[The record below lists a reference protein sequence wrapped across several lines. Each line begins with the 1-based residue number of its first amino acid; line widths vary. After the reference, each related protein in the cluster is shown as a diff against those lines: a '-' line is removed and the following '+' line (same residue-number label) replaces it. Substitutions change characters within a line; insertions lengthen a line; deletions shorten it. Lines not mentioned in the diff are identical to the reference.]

1 MPANVSLATVYA
13 LGCAILSFGTYRLY
27 LYYKALIDCN
37 SELSAYWANRSP
49 RFLAFMKW
57 FIPLMLLG
65 FVLNILNSAVALL
78 LIVLKMN

>member
-1 MPANVSLATVYA
+1 MSASVSLVITHI

-27 LYYKALIDCN
+27 QYYKALIDPR
-37 SELSAYWANRSP
+37 SELSAHWTNRSP
-49 RFLAFMKW
+49 RFLTYMKW
-57 FIPLMLLG
+57 FIPLIFLE